1 MPSWKRTDED
11 VSPTRYLA
19 RSLLY
24 EALSLPLRNP
34 GVPDL
39 RKKHG
44 GRYAFYWTPVRIRE
58 ALAYFLIQH
67 GRPPTNQEWR
77 RARAYGL
84 PNVSTLQRLGLT
96 VKEVLEAV
104 EEDVRKRRND
114 HSAS

>member
-11 VSPTRYLA
+11 VSPTRHLA

-58 ALAYFLIQH
+58 ALACFLTQH

-84 PNVSTLQRLGLT
+84 PNAATLRRRGLT
-96 VKEVLEAV
+96 VEGVLAKALEKEPKKKKET
-104 EEDVRKRRND
+104 
-114 HSAS
+114 